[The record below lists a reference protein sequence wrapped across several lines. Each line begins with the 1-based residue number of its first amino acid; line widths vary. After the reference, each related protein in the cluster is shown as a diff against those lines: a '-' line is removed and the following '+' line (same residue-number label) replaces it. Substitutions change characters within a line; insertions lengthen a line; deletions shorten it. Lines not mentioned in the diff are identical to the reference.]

1 MSWLRNI
8 IARSTGSSD
17 AEFEGRLDDELQFH
31 VDRQAEENIKCGMDR
46 ATARREALRQ
56 LGGVEQVRE
65 NVRDAC
71 RIVWLSDLFRDTKFS
86 LRMLARSPAF
96 AVTAVVVLG
105 VAIGLSTTI
114 FSFVRAILIEPLPF
128 ANSDRLVVIGT
139 FNSNREHPLTGAS
152 WPDIVDW
159 KKSAKSFSDMAA
171 FKNGDMDLSDGK
183 STQRIRGLFVTR
195 NFFELLGIPFELG
208 RSFSESEESD
218 SANALILSREL
229 WKSRYQHK
237 LDIVG
242 NSVDVYSWIIRP
254 EHGLSR
260 WQIVGIAEQEIP
272 FLPVAVDALGDR
284 FGINDQVQFWRPIG
298 LYDEAERKERWEYT
312 AIARLNPGVT
322 IEQARAE
329 MATISSHL
337 ADEYPEANNN
347 WSAKVTPLNELV
359 TSDIRPAL
367 QLLSGAVAF
376 LLLIACANVAS
387 LLIVRGIAR
396 QQEFA
401 VRIAVGAGRWR
412 LIRQLITESVLLCL
426 AGGALGSLLSVWCI
440 DAVRLF
446 APTKV
451 PRLGEVSV
459 DSTVL
464 MFALGLSLMTGL
476 FVGILPAC
484 LAFRTDVNDTLK
496 SGGRGSSAARSRK
509 RWMAILVGGE
519 VAVCLVLLTGS
530 GLLIQSFAAII
541 GVDPGFRTDNLMTMT
556 VSLPQGKYEW
566 KHNTEFCVELTS
578 KLRTVPGIAAASAVR
593 GVPTRETNFD
603 APVFIDGAP
612 EIPRDERPDV
622 RLRVVEPGFFEV
634 MEVPLLEGRLFEPAD
649 SIGNIGHAPQII
661 CNETMARRHWP
672 GESAIGKKFC
682 VVEADYDK
690 MEVVGVVGDVQFGAL
705 VDEARPEIYYPEAL
719 FPQSEFTLLVRTEV
733 PPEQMMAT
741 VETLVREAEPDVVI
755 TDTESMDTVLSKS
768 LSKERFLV
776 LLLSAFSLGAFLLSV
791 TGHYGVVAYA
801 VSQRRQEIG
810 IRMALGATVASIVR
824 MIVSE
829 GLLISGMG
837 LLVGLCLSLALSQ
850 FLQSQLFGI
859 SAADPLTLAIAAGV
873 LLLATSLASLIPSI
887 RGARISPASTLR
899 SS

>member
-1 MSWLRNI
+1 MSWLQNTV
-8 IARSTGSSD
+8 ARLTGQP
-17 AEFEGRLDDELQFH
+17 AEQFEDQLDDELQFH
-31 VDRQAEENIKCGMDR
+31 VDRQTEENIKCGMDR

-56 LGGVEQVRE
+56 FGGIEQVRE
-65 NVRDAC
+65 EVRDAS

-96 AVTAVVVLG
+96 AATAVVVLG
-105 VAIGLSTTI
+105 VAIGISTTI

-139 FNSNREHPLTGAS
+139 FNPNREPQATGAS

-159 KKSAKSFSDMAA
+159 KKSAKSFSDIAA
-171 FKNGDMDLSDGK
+171 FKNGDMDLSDGT
-183 STQRIRGLFVTR
+183 SNHRIRGLFVTR
-195 NFFELLGIPFELG
+195 NFFELLSIPFALG
-208 RSFSESEESD
+208 RSFSEVEEND
-218 SANALILSREL
+218 SANALILSHEL
-229 WKSRYQHK
+229 WESRYQQK
-237 LDIVG
+237 PDIVG
-242 NSVDVYSWIIRP
+242 DSVDVYSWIIRP

-260 WQIVGIAEQEIP
+260 WQVVGIAGQEIP

-298 LYDEAERKERWEYT
+298 LYEEAMRNERYEYT
-312 AIARLNPGVT
+312 AIARLNAGVT
-322 IEQARAE
+322 IAQARAE
-329 MATISSHL
+329 MAAISSHL
-337 ADEYPEANNN
+337 ADEYPETNHN
-347 WSAKVTPLNELV
+347 WSARITPLNDLV
-359 TSDIRPAL
+359 TSEIRPAL

-387 LLIVRGIAR
+387 LLIVRGIVR

-412 LIRQLITESVLLCL
+412 LIRQLITESILLCL
-426 AGGALGSLLSVWCI
+426 AGGALGALLSIWWV

-446 APTKV
+446 APTNV

-476 FVGILPAC
+476 LVGILPAC

-509 RWMAILVGGE
+509 RWMGILVGGE

-541 GVDPGFRTDNLMTMT
+541 RVDPGFRTDSLMTMT

-578 KLRTVPGIAAASAVR
+578 KLRAVPGVIAASAVR

-603 APVFIDGAP
+603 APVFVDGTP
-612 EIPRDERPDV
+612 EIPRNERPHV

-634 MEVPLLEGRLFEPAD
+634 MEVPLLDGRLFEPAD
-649 SIGNIGHAPQII
+649 SIGKIGHAPQII

-690 MEVVGVVGDVQFGAL
+690 MEVVGVVGDVRFGAL

-733 PPEQMMAT
+733 PPAQLMAA

-755 TDTESMDTVLSKS
+755 TNTESMDTVLSKS

-810 IRMALGATVASIVR
+810 IRMALGATAPSIIR

-829 GLLISGMG
+829 GLVISG
-837 LLVGLCLSLALSQ
+837 VGLVVGLGLSLALSQ

-859 SAADPLTLAIAAGV
+859 SAADPLTLTVATGV

-887 RGARISPASTLR
+887 RGATINPAAALR